1 MLEGRGSTLEKEM
14 PRDGIKESEHDQ
26 KVTDEVNR
34 VESSV
39 VSFAESQSSWV
50 GCMRGPTPLCYLP
63 PCFLPQRHCFLLPGV
78 QSN

>member
-50 GCMRGPTPLCYLP
+50 GCIGAYSFIVSTSPVSCPSATVP
-63 PCFLPQRHCFLLPGV
+63 PPGV

>member
-39 VSFAESQSSWV
+39 VSF
-50 GCMRGPTPLCYLP
+50 C
-63 PCFLPQRHCFLLPGV
+63 
-78 QSN
+78 